1 MRLNDVIFLRFEA
14 PWQMNYECYFIK
26 LNKTRAS
33 KLFLRY
39 FDELILISAS
49 NENEENHLFA
59 DILPFTCCKVL
70 HPSCPLILF
79 VSPTS

>member
-1 MRLNDVIFLRFEA
+1 MRQTHWCKMQKAPYLKLRDLRLNDVIFLRFEA

-39 FDELILISAS
+39 FDELILITAS
-49 NENEENHLFA
+49 NENEEK
-59 DILPFTCCKVL
+59 LPIC
-70 HPSCPLILF
+70 
-79 VSPTS
+79 